1 MEMTFIKIITAS
13 KNIDEIKIEIN
24 YMTIRAIQL

>member
-24 YMTIRAIQL
+24 YMAIRAIQL